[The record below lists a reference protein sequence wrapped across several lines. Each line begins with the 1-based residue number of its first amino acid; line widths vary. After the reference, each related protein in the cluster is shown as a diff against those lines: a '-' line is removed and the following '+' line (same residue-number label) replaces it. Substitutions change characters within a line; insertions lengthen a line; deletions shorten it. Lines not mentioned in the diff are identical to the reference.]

1 MVAEHLVDAGKLS
14 CPLQRDGSVQGLQ
27 VPIPTPE
34 WMQSLHA
41 GLLLPGSVPAIH
53 PLFQASLRIPHTR
66 FYPSPTVISEYNTQ

>member
-53 PLFQASLRIPHTR
+53 PLFQAPLRSPHTR